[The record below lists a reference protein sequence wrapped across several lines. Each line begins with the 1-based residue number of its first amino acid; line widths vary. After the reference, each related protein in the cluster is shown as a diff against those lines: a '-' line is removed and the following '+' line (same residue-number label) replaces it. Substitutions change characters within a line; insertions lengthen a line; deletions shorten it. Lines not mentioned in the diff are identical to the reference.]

1 MDAMT
6 LRLLGRNRVIDDLL
20 RAGLQ
25 SALPLVD
32 GTGVDLFAFGVPRA
46 AHEPWISAPV
56 RVRASSGRA
65 FAIDEGAERIPGLLH
80 AFVWGLGGSDERVYV
95 LDHREARTI
104 AEQMG
109 FALPQTGQFALYDH
123 QAPSRSLMELIE
135 PYRTGSD
142 RWRDRLS
149 EVVMDSMLES
159 SVPGSTQLSVQRFRS

>member
-25 SALPLVD
+25 TALPLVD
-32 GTGVDLFAFGVPRA
+32 GTGIDLFAFGMPRG
-46 AHEPWISAPV
+46 AHERWVSAPV

-65 FAIDEGAERIPGLLH
+65 FAIDEGADRVPGLLH

-95 LDHREARTI
+95 LNHREARTI

-123 QAPSRSLMELIE
+123 QAPTRSLMELIE

-142 RWRDRLS
+142 RWRDRLN
-149 EVVMDSMLES
+149 ELVLDAMLHPLEATA
-159 SVPGSTQLSVQRFRS
+159 TQINA